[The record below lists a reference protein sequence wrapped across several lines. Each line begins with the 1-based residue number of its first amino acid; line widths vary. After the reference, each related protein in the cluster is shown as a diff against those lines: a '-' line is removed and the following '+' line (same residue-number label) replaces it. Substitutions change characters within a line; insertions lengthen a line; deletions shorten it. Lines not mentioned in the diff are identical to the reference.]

1 MYRHAVLSIIA
12 LSSLMTHDAAMA
24 AESDYTDEQ
33 QQLIAVDKRMQRA
46 FVDKDIAALDGILT
60 DDYIL
65 VLSDGSERTKSEV
78 LKDAKSPDS
87 RWEVN
92 DTSGCEVKIH
102 GPVAIVV
109 ASLHQKGIDSSTAF
123 DSNVRISDTYILED
137 GMWRN
142 VHAHASRAVSVKSS
156 VRSNASA
163 RARRPSF
170 RAQS

>member
-1 MYRHAVLSIIA
+1 MYRQSALTLIA
-12 LSSLMTHDAAMA
+12 LSSLMTHDAARA

-46 FVDKDIAALDGILT
+46 FVDKDITALDSILT
-60 DDYIL
+60 EDYIL
-65 VLSDGSERTKSEV
+65 VLLDGSERTKSEV

-92 DTSGCEVKIH
+92 DTSGWEGKIH

-109 ASLHQKGIDSSTAF
+109 ASLHQKDIDCGKAF
-123 DSNVRISDTYILED
+123 DSNVRFSDTYILEHC
-137 GMWRN
+137 MWRN
-142 VHAHASRAVSVKSS
+142 VHAHASRAVPVKSS
-156 VRSNASA
+156 VRRNASA